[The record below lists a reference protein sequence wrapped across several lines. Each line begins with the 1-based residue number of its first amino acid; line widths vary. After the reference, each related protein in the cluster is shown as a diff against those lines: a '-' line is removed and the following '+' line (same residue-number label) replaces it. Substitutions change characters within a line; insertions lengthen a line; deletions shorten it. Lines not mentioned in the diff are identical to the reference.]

1 MQLSLTPLA
10 IKSDFKG
17 QAHHQ
22 NGYDSG
28 ASFVL
33 GFGVVVF
40 YCFGLL
46 GGGGLLWSSAQQF
59 RACVTK

>member
-28 ASFVL
+28 GHKTHSFLLCVFVTNL
-33 GFGVVVF
+33 GIGSEVVGNK
-40 YCFGLL
+40 YNN
-46 GGGGLLWSSAQQF
+46 A
-59 RACVTK
+59 